1 MGHASANFERASERW
16 EHCRK
21 LDEMHVGGGGGGRG
35 EVDFGRW
42 GSTKESCEIAK
53 YDKDVLE
60 CTASSLAVVTF

>member
-1 MGHASANFERASERW
+1 MEGEE

-21 LDEMHVGGGGGGRG
+21 VAHAHVGGNVERRGRLQT
-35 EVDFGRW
+35 